1 LRNGAPVF
9 PAHLKGCGNTLRP
22 RRYYHEQLEQTV
34 AVPILN
40 TMPTMNTV
48 HLFFNCF
55 LKAGRFWLAMALLL
69 PVTATAQAPTDVRGL
84 PTLAPLVNLV
94 TPAVVNVSVVTRAPM
109 EDNPL
114 FRDPFFRRFF
124 NLPDRPQR
132 QEQAA
137 GSGVIVDAARG
148 FILTNNHVI
157 KDAEQVIITLKD
169 RRQFPAKLVG
179 TDPGT
184 DIAVLQISAPNLSAL
199 RIGDSDVL
207 QVGDYVMAIGNP
219 FGIGQTVTSGIVS
232 ALGRSG
238 LSVEG
243 YEDFIQTDASINP
256 GNSGGALVNLRGELI
271 GINTAIIG
279 PAGGNVGIGCAV
291 PSAMA
296 RAVMEQIVRHG
307 EVRRGRLG
315 IEMADVTLDA
325 QRKLKLPSLDGALIA
340 SVEAGSPAEKAG
352 LRQGDIVIALN
363 GRPVRGPAELRARL
377 GLTPIGDDADMTIVR
392 EGGQQRIRA
401 RIAAPQPA
409 GKGEALV
416 VPQLP
421 GMRVVEI
428 ERGSPL
434 YERLRGGGLV
444 VATVEANSRALQ
456 AGFRPGDI
464 IYAVNRRRVQTVA
477 EFQNLL
483 RAAQQVPSGGSAE
496 RGYAVSLLRGDFSMT
511 IIIR

>member
-1 LRNGAPVF
+1 MTDLKSKGVAPIF
-9 PAHLKGCGNTLRP
+9 
-22 RRYYHEQLEQTV
+22 EF
-34 AVPILN
+34 
-40 TMPTMNTV
+40 MPTM
-48 HLFFNCF
+48 HLISLFFKSF
-55 LKAGRFWLAMALLL
+55 LKSATFLAVAAALLPAL
-69 PVTATAQAPTDVRGL
+69 ASAQTPAPVEGRTL
-84 PTLAPLVNLV
+84 PTLAPVVNQV
-94 TPAVVNVSVVTRAPM
+94 TPAVVNVSVITRAPM

-124 NLPDRPQR
+124 NLPDKPQR
-132 QEQAA
+132 KEQAA
-137 GSGVIVDAARG
+137 GSGVIVDTTRG

-157 KDAEQVIITLKD
+157 KDAEQILVTLKD

-184 DIAVLQISAPNLSAL
+184 DIAVLQISAPNLAAL
-199 RIGDSDVL
+199 RIGDSDAL
-207 QVGDYVMAIGNP
+207 QVGDYVLAIGNP

-271 GINTAIIG
+271 GINSAIIG
-279 PAGGNVGIGCAV
+279 PSGGNVGIGFAV
-291 PSAMA
+291 PTAMA
-296 RAVMEQIVRHG
+296 KAVMDQIVRYG

-315 IEMADVTLDA
+315 IEMADVTQEV
-325 QRKLKLPSLDGALIA
+325 QRKLKLPSLDGALLVD
-340 SVEAGSPAEKAG
+340 VENGSPAERAG
-352 LRQGDIVIALN
+352 LRDGDVITALN
-363 GRPVRGPAELRARL
+363 GRPVRGHSDLRARL
-377 GLTPIGDDADMTIVR
+377 GLTPIGEEVEMTVVR
-392 EGGQQRIRA
+392 PGGTQRIRT

-409 GKGEALV
+409 GSGDMLAL
-416 VPQLP
+416 PQLP

-434 YERLRGGGLV
+434 FQRLRGGGLV
-444 VATVEANSRALQ
+444 VAAVDADSRALQ

-464 IYAVNRRRVQTVA
+464 IYAVNRKRVQTFA
-477 EFQNLL
+477 ELQALL
-483 RAAQQVPSGGSAE
+483 RSAQQAPSGGGAE
-496 RGYAVSLLRGDFSMT
+496 RGYAVSLLRGDFSVT

>member
-1 LRNGAPVF
+1 
-9 PAHLKGCGNTLRP
+9 LKFRDA
-22 RRYYHEQLEQTV
+22 E
-34 AVPILN
+34 PILQV
-40 TMPTMNTV
+40 MPTIMRKPPLLN
-48 HLFFNCF
+48 LLLNIFN
-55 LKAGRFWLAMALLL
+55 KPARALLCLLLGLL
-69 PVTATAQAPTDVRGL
+69 PAVTAQAAVAEVRGL
-84 PTLAPLVNLV
+84 PTLAPVVNQV
-94 TPAVVNVSVVTRAPM
+94 TPAVVNVSVITPAPM

-132 QEQAA
+132 KEQAT

-148 FILTNNHVI
+148 YILTNNHVI
-157 KDAEQVIITLKD
+157 KDAEEVIVTLKD

-184 DIAVLQISAPNLSAL
+184 DIAVLQIDAPGLSAL
-199 RIGDSDVL
+199 RIGDSDAL
-207 QVGDYVMAIGNP
+207 QVGDYVLAIGNP

-279 PAGGNVGIGCAV
+279 PSGGNVGIGFAV

-296 RAVMEQIVRHG
+296 GAVLAQIARYG

-315 IEMADVTLDA
+315 MEMADVPPEV
-325 QRKLKLPSLDGALIA
+325 QSKLRLPSLDGALI
-340 SVEAGSPAEKAG
+340 SNVEKESPAARAG
-352 LRQGDIVIALN
+352 LRTGDVVIALN
-363 GRPVRGPAELRARL
+363 GRPVRSSAELRARL
-377 GLTPIGDDADMTIVR
+377 GLTPVGDEVEFSVAR
-392 EGGQQRIRA
+392 ASGPQRIRA
-401 RIAAPQPA
+401 RIAPPQA
-409 GKGEALV
+409 SSHSETQV
-416 VPQLP
+416 VVQLP
-421 GMRVVEI
+421 GLRVVEI

-434 YERLRGGGLV
+434 AQRLRGGGLV
-444 VATVEANSRALQ
+444 VAAVDADSRALQ

-464 IYAVNRRRVQTVA
+464 IYAVNRRRVQTLA
-477 EFQNLL
+477 ELQGLL
-483 RAAQQVPSGGSAE
+483 RSAE
-496 RGYAVSLLRGDFSMT
+496 RGYAISLLRGDFNLT
-511 IIIR
+511 IILR